1 MVDLTFFLVKELA
14 GGSCVPLAETEA
26 QKG

>member
-1 MVDLTFFLVKELA
+1 MLDLTFFLVKELE
-14 GGSCVPLAETEA
+14 GKSCLPLAETEA

>member
-1 MVDLTFFLVKELA
+1 MLDLTFFLVKELA
-14 GGSCVPLAETEA
+14 GGSCVPPAEAEA